1 MKTDKN
7 LKEFIEYL
15 KNTSPEIPADTVKSL
30 IDSGKSSPFVAKR
43 SFQPR
48 RIKKMFN
55 PLKNLIMIAPIVILT
70 SVLLT
75 LNQESQE
82 ISGNPNDKVQFVIPQ
97 IKIENITDKKE
108 ALSKDSTHS
117 NQIYQVRESSLR
129 KVQETPDVCDTAREP
144 DNILGLSSDVFRCL
158 GFTFNQ
164 GGFSYIFRF
173 HWDWIKF
180 NFGGPEKEGVFP
192 ATGLENQIDS
202 MAPVVYLLS
211 GPSSQKLLPNNS
223 SPGILFGISPLDGMV
238 DGTPLNAVIDLCL
251 PIRIVDST
259 LPKKIQEYIF
269 WVYPNERFFQC
280 LPSETS
286 NSLRQE
292 FNYQKQRLSP
302 GNSQRLRAIDDTT
315 VGIRNTDTRNLNA
328 SIITDTVVQKWDSSK
343 IEATQVPCVY
353 YTNLCE
359 TLSGLDYVNL
369 YPNPATDKLNVDLVL
384 QKAKKIQFRVFDL
397 GGRLIS
403 DEGSPENYPEGGQ
416 FKYQL
421 DISKLQPGLYL

>member
-1 MKTDKN
+1 
-7 LKEFIEYL
+7 
-15 KNTSPEIPADTVKSL
+15 
-30 IDSGKSSPFVAKR
+30 
-43 SFQPR
+43 
-48 RIKKMFN
+48 
-55 PLKNLIMIAPIVILT
+55 MIAPIVILT
-70 SVLLT
+70 SVLLI

-82 ISGNPNDKVQFVIPQ
+82 ISSNPNDKVQFVIPQ
-97 IKIENITDKKE
+97 IKIENITDKKG
-108 ALSKDSTHS
+108 ALSKESTHS

-129 KVQETPDVCDTAREP
+129 KVQEIPNVSDAAREP

-173 HWDWIKF
+173 HREWIKF
-180 NFGGPEKEGVFP
+180 NFGGPEEEGVFP
-192 ATGLENQIDS
+192 ARGLENQIDS

-211 GPSSQKLLPNNS
+211 GPFSQKLLPNNS
-223 SPGILFGISPLDGMV
+223 SPRILFAISPVDSMV
-238 DGTPLNAVIDLCL
+238 DGTPLNAVMDLCL
-251 PIRIVDST
+251 PIRIIDST
-259 LPKKIQEYIF
+259 LSKNIQEYIF
-269 WVYPNERFFQC
+269 WVYPDERFFQC
-280 LPSETS
+280 LPTETS

-302 GNSQRLRAIDDTT
+302 NNFQRLAGIDDTT
-315 VGIRNTDTRNLNA
+315 VGINNPDPRNLNV
-328 SIITDTVVQKWDSSK
+328 SIPTNTVVQKWDSSK
-343 IEATQVPCVY
+343 IEVTQVPCVY

-369 YPNPATDKLNVDLVL
+369 YPNPATDKLNIDLVL

-421 DISKLQPGLYL
+421 DISKLQPGLYLLVMTDNEGAKLTRRFVKN